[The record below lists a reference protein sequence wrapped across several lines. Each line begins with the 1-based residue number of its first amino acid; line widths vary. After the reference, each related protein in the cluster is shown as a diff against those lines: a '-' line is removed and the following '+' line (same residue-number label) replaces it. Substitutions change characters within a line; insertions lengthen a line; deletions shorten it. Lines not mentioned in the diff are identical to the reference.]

1 MRNNYSNHGS
11 VLIVTMCVSLGLVS
25 VTLLFGHSMLMTYRG
40 TDNDLAGR
48 QAGQAIEGAARYAES
63 LLTSSTSPG
72 AFPDLT
78 SYVGETVPVG
88 EATFWFLGRPLDT
101 ATGDTREYGLVDEAS
116 KININVAPASV
127 LEKLPRMTPELAAAI
142 VQWRTPGG
150 SSSSSTSGGVSSQTY
165 VIKQAPFESIEELA
179 LVSGMTEE
187 ILYGEDTNMNGV
199 LDPNEDDG
207 DKTLPSDNADGRLDP
222 GILEY
227 VTVFS
232 SVSKNGTDGT
242 TARLDVTQQDGLEEK
257 LETILTSAISQDRA
271 KKILDPLRPIRSL
284 TCPLALYLQSKE
296 RGANNAMTAEE
307 FDKIA
312 GNLTMSA
319 GPQNLYPSPINVNTA
334 SEAVLACIPG
344 ASGKRSAILAARA
357 RRAEQSG
364 IAWVVDAIDDRQAA
378 RSAGPYITGQTF
390 QVTAD
395 VAAVGRNGRGYRRT
409 KFIID
414 IGTGT
419 PRIIYRRNLAGL
431 GWALGEQVRIDLA
444 NDKSLR

>member
-1 MRNNYSNHGS
+1 VRNSHSDRGS
-11 VLIVTMCVSLGLVS
+11 VLIVTMCVSLALVS
-25 VTLLFGHSMLMTYRG
+25 VTLLFGHSMLLMYRG

-63 LLTSSTSPG
+63 LLTNSTSPG
-72 AFPDLT
+72 AFPDST
-78 SYVGETVPVG
+78 SYVGEALSVG

-101 ATGDTREYGLVDEAS
+101 TTANAREYGLVDEAS
-116 KININVAPASV
+116 KININVAPQNI
-127 LEKLPRMTPELAAAI
+127 LERLPGMTAEVAAAI
-142 VQWRTPGG
+142 VQWRTSGG
-150 SSSSSTSGGVSSQTY
+150 SSSSANGGVSSQTY

-179 LVSGMTEE
+179 LVSGMTEA
-187 ILYGEDTNMNGV
+187 ILYGEDTNLNGV

-207 DKTLPSDNADGRLDP
+207 DKSLPADNADGRLDP

-232 SVSKNGTDGT
+232 SVSKNGTDGK
-242 TARLDVTQQDGLEEK
+242 TARLDVTQQDGLEQK
-257 LETILTSAISQDRA
+257 LQTILTDSFGQERA
-271 KKILDPLRPIRSL
+271 TKILDTIRPFPAVTS
-284 TCPLALYLQSKE
+284 PLALYLRSKE
-296 RGANNAMTAEE
+296 RGGNNAMTAEE

-319 GPQNLYPSPINVNTA
+319 GPNRLYPSPINVNTA

-344 ASGKRSAILAARA
+344 LSEKRAAILAARLQ
-357 RRAEQSG
+357 RAEQSG
-364 IAWVVDAIDDRQAA
+364 LAWVVDAIGDRQIA
-378 RSAGPYITGQTF
+378 RSVGPYLTGQCF

-414 IGTGT
+414 NGTGT

-431 GWALGEQVRIDLA
+431 GWALGEQVRLDLA
-444 NDKSLR
+444 NDNSLR